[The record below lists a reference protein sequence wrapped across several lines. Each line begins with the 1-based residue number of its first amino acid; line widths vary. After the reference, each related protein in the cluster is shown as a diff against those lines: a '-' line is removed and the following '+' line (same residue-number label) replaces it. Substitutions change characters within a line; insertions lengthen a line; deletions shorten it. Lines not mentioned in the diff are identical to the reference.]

1 MLLNIEKDVI
11 VCRVMIQTKS
21 EQLLGTGDTNGDS
34 NDDDVDDGEV
44 QYRVGIVADVD
55 LGVVSKTLVAWGL
68 ISYASGTLR

>member
-34 NDDDVDDGEV
+34 NDDDMEE
-44 QYRVGIVADVD
+44 
-55 LGVVSKTLVAWGL
+55 GV
-68 ISYASGTLR
+68 